1 MKGEYVIVE
10 KNELNQFGKN
20 LKKRLIDFDI
30 NQSQLI
36 QMVKKK
42 TGLYFDGSY
51 LYKIM
56 TGRLNTPGIIQA
68 ICEILDIE
76 MSTE

>member
-20 LKKRLIDFDI
+20 IKKRLIDLDI

-76 MSTE
+76 MPKE

>member
-20 LKKRLIDFDI
+20 IKKRLIDLDI